1 MNEPQDPTI
10 TPPEPAPPEPAP
22 PVAEPVSG
30 PQRADLGKRIV
41 AAIIDAVIA
50 AILGFIPAIGGLIG
64 AAYILVRDGLDFDF
78 MDQRSV
84 GKKVLKLRP
93 VTLDGSPVDVVTS
106 IKRNWMFALGGVIPL
121 LLFIPILGWVMIPF
135 VGLAALVL
143 GVIELVLV
151 LTDAGGRRI
160 GDKLANTQVIEVEN

>member
-1 MNEPQDPTI
+1 MTEPQDPTTAVPEP
-10 TPPEPAPPEPAP
+10 TPPVTP
-22 PVAEPVSG
+22 PVAG
-30 PQRADLGKRIV
+30 PPKADIGKRIV

-64 AAYILVRDGLDFDF
+64 AAYILVRDGLEFDF

-106 IKRNWMFALGGVIPL
+106 IKRNWMFCLGGLIPL
-121 LLFIPILGWVMIPF
+121 LIFIPILGWMMIPF

-151 LTDAGGRRI
+151 LTDANGRRF
-160 GDKLANTQVIEVEN
+160 GDKIANTQVIEVDD